1 MLGLGVKL
9 ARPRTW
15 AFIVLAYSI
24 GWSLTGSPFSLQYAV
39 GLIIY
44 ILLVANVNIINAYTD
59 IDEDRINLPRRV
71 KMVEQIGYKRLPYI
85 VAAISIICL
94 ALSFTINWVFSVILI
109 IALLNGLFYS
119 LRPLRFKTHPVL
131 SLFSFSG
138 AVVFP
143 LIGAWV
149 ITKNII
155 DIPLLIIFLGF
166 SFLVYGT
173 IKNLPD
179 YYGDKAVGLTTTATI
194 FRTRKQAIVA
204 ATFLLL
210 SPYALL
216 LALVGLNIIDI
227 KFLWLLTLLP
237 IITLICYGA
246 LTMPDTDNLEKLHT
260 YGFFYETLVLSLTV
274 FLVTNI
280 LTATVI
286 VLTTLAATYIIQR
299 TGIDSR

>member
-15 AFIVLAYSI
+15 AFIILAYSI

-59 IDEDRINLPRRV
+59 IDEDRINLPQRV

-85 VAAISIICL
+85 VAAISAVCL
-94 ALSFTINWVFSVILI
+94 ALSFTMNWVFSVILI

-149 ITKNII
+149 IAKNII

-166 SFLVYGT
+166 SFLVWNYKESSRLLWRQSCW
-173 IKNLPD
+173 IKDHSD
-179 YYGDKAVGLTTTATI
+179 YFQNQKA
-194 FRTRKQAIVA
+194 
-204 ATFLLL
+204 
-210 SPYALL
+210 SYSCS
-216 LALVGLNIIDI
+216 NI
-227 KFLWLLTLLP
+227 
-237 IITLICYGA
+237 
-246 LTMPDTDNLEKLHT
+246 
-260 YGFFYETLVLSLTV
+260 SLT
-274 FLVTNI
+274 
-280 LTATVI
+280 
-286 VLTTLAATYIIQR
+286 
-299 TGIDSR
+299 